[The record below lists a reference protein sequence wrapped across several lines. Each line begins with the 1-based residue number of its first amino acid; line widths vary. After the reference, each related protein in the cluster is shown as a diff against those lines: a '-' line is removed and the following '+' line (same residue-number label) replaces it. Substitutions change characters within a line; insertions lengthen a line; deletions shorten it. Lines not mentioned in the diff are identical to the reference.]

1 MSALIKY
8 SIVPLLAI
16 ASAIYLYNL
25 SGGGD
30 FDDVR
35 VGPPDQICNR
45 DGERLAHLRAKPSL
59 DEAVRFG
66 SELRCLKL
74 WPQLLAV
81 LDSLSRTAV
90 PTRSPSSNGTIPSEL
105 SGDGNALPA
114 SLSPAMEAISPTSGD
129 ACNRDEERL
138 AELQAKPSL
147 DEAVRFEDELKCSKL
162 QPQLLALLDGLSQAP
177 RSARAPSPNGAP
189 PNTTSAGRAAPPP
202 ASASPAMEAA
212 SATPDDACK
221 PDEDRLAKLQA
232 KPSLDEAFLFGSELR
247 CPKLW
252 PQLLAILDSLSH
264 AAGSGDGAAPDT
276 MSAGGAASPDS
287 PAPAMEATSTTLD
300 DACTHDKDRLAKLQ
314 AKPSLDEAMHFESEL
329 KCPEVWPQLLAL
341 LDGLSQAPQ
350 STGAP
355 SPNGAAPDTMSAS
368 GAASPDSPSPAM
380 EATSRTLDDAC
391 TRDEDRLDRLRHSP
405 SSEEAARFAKEL
417 NCEKLRP
424 QVMALT
430 GDLARPPPPGSAG
443 VSKDAAAEMNM
454 TSEAPPASDASATSQ
469 AAADADRRMV
479 ALERERMVALE
490 RERDALAAEVGQ
502 LERHRDSTSPRQAN
516 PPVWPH
522 PAIPAEQSDREPVPA
537 VATLPDGMPARVLIR
552 YLRNNADA
560 RQRAESLANA
570 LTRQGIEVADLRE
583 SAGAVRTELSFSYAP
598 DEAIAQQVGRLAGV
612 TPVRRPQPKDGL
624 MARPGT
630 VELNLSSDS
639 HLVAITAS
647 RRERNHE

>member
-8 SIVPLLAI
+8 SILPLLAI

-35 VGPPDQICNR
+35 LGPLDQICKR
-45 DGERLAHLRAKPSL
+45 DGERLAQLRAKPSL
-59 DEAVRFG
+59 GEALRFEG
-66 SELRCLKL
+66 ELSCLEL
-74 WPQLLAV
+74 WPQLAAILN
-81 LDSLSRTAV
+81 SLSHTAAS
-90 PTRSPSSNGTIPSEL
+90 TESPGSTGAIPNEL
-105 SGDGNALPA
+105 SAGETAPPA
-114 SLSPAMEAISPTSGD
+114 SLSPAMEATSPTWDD
-129 ACNRDEERL
+129 ACKREEERL

-177 RSARAPSPNGAP
+177 QSAGAPSPNRAP
-189 PNTTSAGRAAPPP
+189 PNATSTGGAAPP

-212 SATPDDACK
+212 SATPDDDACK
-221 PDEDRLAKLQA
+221 RDEDRLAKLQA

-252 PQLLAILDSLSH
+252 PQLLALLDSLNH
-264 AAGSGDGAAPDT
+264 AAGLAGAPSPNGAAPDT
-276 MSAGGAASPDS
+276 MSAGGAEPPASTS
-287 PAPAMEATSTTLD
+287 PATEATSRTLD

-314 AKPSLDEAMHFESEL
+314 AKASLDGAMRFESEL
-329 KCPEVWPQLLAL
+329 RCPEVWPQLLAL
-341 LDGLSQAPQ
+341 VDGLSQAPQ

-355 SPNGAAPDTMSAS
+355 SPNSAAPDTMSAG
-368 GAASPDSPSPAM
+368 GAEPPASQSPAT

-391 TRDEDRLDRLRHSP
+391 KRDEDRLDRLRHSP
-405 SSEEAARFAKEL
+405 SSEGSARFAEEL
-417 NCEKLRP
+417 SCEKLRP

-443 VSKDAAAEMNM
+443 VSKAAAAETNM
-454 TSEAPPASDASATSQ
+454 TNEAPPASDASATSQ
-469 AAADADRRMV
+469 AAADAGRRI
-479 ALERERMVALE
+479 VALE

-516 PPVWPH
+516 PPVSPH
-522 PAIPAEQSDREPVPA
+522 PAIPAEQSDREPGPA
-537 VATLPDGMPARVLIR
+537 AATLPDGMPARVLIR

-570 LTRQGIEVADLRE
+570 LTRQGVEVADLRE
-583 SAGAVRTELSFSYAP
+583 SAGVVRTGLSFSYAP

-612 TPVRRPQPKDGL
+612 TPVRRPQPKDDL

-630 VELNLSSDS
+630 VELNLSDDS
-639 HLVAITAS
+639 HLAAITTS

>member
-8 SIVPLLAI
+8 SILPLLAI

-35 VGPPDQICNR
+35 LGPLDQICKR
-45 DGERLAHLRAKPSL
+45 DGERLAQLRAKPSL
-59 DEAVRFG
+59 GEALRFEG
-66 SELRCLKL
+66 ELSCLEV
-74 WPQLLAV
+74 WPQLAAILN
-81 LDSLSRTAV
+81 SLSNTAAS
-90 PTRSPSSNGTIPSEL
+90 TGSPGSTGAIPNEL
-105 SGDGNALPA
+105 SAGETAPPA
-114 SLSPAMEAISPTSGD
+114 SLSPAMEATSPTWDD
-129 ACNRDEERL
+129 ACKREEERL

-162 QPQLLALLDGLSQAP
+162 QPQLLALLDGLRQAP
-177 RSARAPSPNGAP
+177 QSAGAPSPNSAP
-189 PNTTSAGRAAPPP
+189 PNTTSTGGAAPP

-212 SATPDDACK
+212 SATPDDDACK
-221 PDEDRLAKLQA
+221 RDEDRLAKLQA

-252 PQLLAILDSLSH
+252 PQLLALLDSLNH
-264 AAGSGDGAAPDT
+264 AAGLGGAPSPNGAAPDT
-276 MSAGGAASPDS
+276 MSAGGAEPPASPS
-287 PAPAMEATSTTLD
+287 PTTEATSRTLD
-300 DACTHDKDRLAKLQ
+300 DACMHDKDRLAKLQ
-314 AKPSLDEAMHFESEL
+314 AKPSLDGAMRFESEL
-329 KCPEVWPQLLAL
+329 RCPEVWPQLLAL
-341 LDGLSQAPQ
+341 LDGLTQAPQ

-355 SPNGAAPDTMSAS
+355 SPNGAAPDTMSAG
-368 GAASPDSPSPAM
+368 GAEPPASPSPAM

-391 TRDEDRLDRLRHSP
+391 KRDEDRLDRLRHSP
-405 SSEEAARFAKEL
+405 SSEGAARFAEEL
-417 NCEKLRP
+417 SCEKLRP

-430 GDLARPPPPGSAG
+430 GDLASPPPPGSAG
-443 VSKDAAAEMNM
+443 VSKAAAAETNM
-454 TSEAPPASDASATSQ
+454 TNEAPPASDASATSQ
-469 AAADADRRMV
+469 AAADAGRRI
-479 ALERERMVALE
+479 VALE

-516 PPVWPH
+516 PPVSPH
-522 PAIPAEQSDREPVPA
+522 PAIPAEQSDREPGPA
-537 VATLPDGMPARVLIR
+537 AATLPDGMPARVLIR

-570 LTRQGIEVADLRE
+570 LTRQGVEVADLRE
-583 SAGAVRTELSFSYAP
+583 SAGVVRTGLSFSYAP

-612 TPVRRPQPKDGL
+612 TPVRRPQPKDDL

-630 VELNLSSDS
+630 VELNLSGDS
-639 HLVAITAS
+639 HLAAITTS

>member
-8 SIVPLLAI
+8 SILPLLAI

-35 VGPPDQICNR
+35 LGPLDQICKR
-45 DGERLAHLRAKPSL
+45 DGERLAQLRAKPSL
-59 DEAVRFG
+59 GEALRFEG
-66 SELRCLKL
+66 ELSCLEV
-74 WPQLLAV
+74 WPQLAAIV
-81 LDSLSRTAV
+81 NSLSNTAAS
-90 PTRSPSSNGTIPSEL
+90 TESPGSTGAIPNEL
-105 SGDGNALPA
+105 SAGETAPPA
-114 SLSPAMEAISPTSGD
+114 SLSPAMEATSPTWDD
-129 ACNRDEERL
+129 ACKREEERL

-177 RSARAPSPNGAP
+177 QSAGALRPNGAP
-189 PNTTSAGRAAPPP
+189 PNATSTGGAAPP
-202 ASASPAMEAA
+202 ASASAAMEAA
-212 SATPDDACK
+212 SATPDDDACK
-221 PDEDRLAKLQA
+221 RDEDRLAKLQA

-252 PQLLAILDSLSH
+252 PQLLALLDSLNH
-264 AAGSGDGAAPDT
+264 AAGLG
-276 MSAGGAASPDS
+276 
-287 PAPAMEATSTTLD
+287 
-300 DACTHDKDRLAKLQ
+300 
-314 AKPSLDEAMHFESEL
+314 
-329 KCPEVWPQLLAL
+329 
-341 LDGLSQAPQ
+341 
-350 STGAP
+350 GAP
-355 SPNGAAPDTMSAS
+355 SPNGAAPDTMSAG
-368 GAASPDSPSPAM
+368 GAEPPASPSPAM

-405 SSEEAARFAKEL
+405 SSEGSARFAEEL
-417 NCEKLRP
+417 SCEKLRP

-443 VSKDAAAEMNM
+443 VSKAAAAETNM
-454 TSEAPPASDASATSQ
+454 TNEAPPASDASATSQ
-469 AAADADRRMV
+469 AAADAGRRI
-479 ALERERMVALE
+479 VALE

-516 PPVWPH
+516 PPVSPH
-522 PAIPAEQSDREPVPA
+522 PAIPAEQSDREPGPA
-537 VATLPDGMPARVLIR
+537 AAALPDGMPARVLIR

-570 LTRQGIEVADLRE
+570 LTRQGVEVADLRE
-583 SAGAVRTELSFSYAP
+583 SAGVVRTGLSFSYAP

-612 TPVRRPQPKDGL
+612 TPVRRPQPKDDL

-630 VELNLSSDS
+630 VELNLSGDS
-639 HLVAITAS
+639 HLAAITTS

>member
-8 SIVPLLAI
+8 SILPLLAI
-16 ASAIYLYNL
+16 ASVIYLYNL

-35 VGPPDQICNR
+35 LGPLDQICKR
-45 DGERLAHLRAKPSL
+45 DGERLAQLRAKPSFG
-59 DEAVRFG
+59 EALRFEG
-66 SELRCLKL
+66 ELSCLEL
-74 WPQLLAV
+74 WPQLAAILN
-81 LDSLSRTAV
+81 SLSNTAAS
-90 PTRSPSSNGTIPSEL
+90 TESPSSTGAIPNEL
-105 SGDGNALPA
+105 SGGETAPPA
-114 SLSPAMEAISPTSGD
+114 SLSPAMEATSPTWDD
-129 ACNRDEERL
+129 ACKREEERL

-162 QPQLLALLDGLSQAP
+162 QPQLLALLDGLRQAP
-177 RSARAPSPNGAP
+177 QSAGAPSPNSAP
-189 PNTTSAGRAAPPP
+189 PNTTSTGGAAPP

-212 SATPDDACK
+212 SATPDDDACK
-221 PDEDRLAKLQA
+221 RDEDRLAKLQA

-252 PQLLAILDSLSH
+252 PQLLALLDSLNH
-264 AAGSGDGAAPDT
+264 AAGLAGAPSPNGAAPDT
-276 MSAGGAASPDS
+276 MSAGGAEPPASTS
-287 PAPAMEATSTTLD
+287 PATEATSRTLD

-314 AKPSLDEAMHFESEL
+314 AKASLDGAMRFESEL
-329 KCPEVWPQLLAL
+329 RCPEVWPQLLAL
-341 LDGLSQAPQ
+341 VDGLSQAPQ
-350 STGAP
+350 STGAT
-355 SPNGAAPDTMSAS
+355 SPNGAAPDTMSAG
-368 GAASPDSPSPAM
+368 GAEPPASQSPAT

-391 TRDEDRLDRLRHSP
+391 KRDEDRLDRLRHSP
-405 SSEEAARFAKEL
+405 SSEGSARFAEEL
-417 NCEKLRP
+417 SCEKLRP

-443 VSKDAAAEMNM
+443 VSKAAAAETNM
-454 TSEAPPASDASATSQ
+454 TNEAPPASDASATSQ
-469 AAADADRRMV
+469 AAADAGRRI
-479 ALERERMVALE
+479 VALE

-516 PPVWPH
+516 PPVSPH
-522 PAIPAEQSDREPVPA
+522 PAIPAEQSDREPGPA
-537 VATLPDGMPARVLIR
+537 AATLPDGMPARVLIR

-570 LTRQGIEVADLRE
+570 LTRQGVEVADLRE
-583 SAGAVRTELSFSYAP
+583 SAGVVRTGLSFSYAP

-612 TPVRRPQPKDGL
+612 TPVRRPQPKDDL

-630 VELNLSSDS
+630 VELNLSDDS
-639 HLVAITAS
+639 HLAAITTS